1 MGEGQGSKKG
11 AFISKMF
18 NLVDLFFF
26 FFGGRRRWG
35 GREAGEG
42 QHSS

>member
-26 FFGGRRRWG
+26 LEGGG
-35 GREAGEG
+35 GGEG
-42 QHSS
+42 GKRGRGNILHK

>member
-1 MGEGQGSKKG
+1 MGEGQGSEKG

-18 NLVDLFFF
+18 NLVDLFF